1 MLIIEQNSNGRRI
14 VKLKKDWHPGRI
26 GLAYVPGK
34 SYVDSQSMERVQR
47 ALLSGPKTFGR
58 YF

>member
-1 MLIIEQNSNGRRI
+1 MLIIEQNRNGQRI

-47 ALLSGPKTFGR
+47 ALLAKRNVLG
-58 YF
+58 